1 MLFDHE
7 TILFLKVAIE
17 KDGFLELPA
26 HGNSMFPLIKRGD
39 VCRFVPCSPDSLM
52 KQDIIL
58 FHNDQGQLIAHRF
71 IGVEANNDVLHY
83 LFKGDTNLGYDQPV
97 TADQL
102 IGKLTFIKKK
112 QQEISTLDATPQLW
126 GKLLLTLPFLSG
138 ALRKYLNWKS
148 HYTYLW
154 STLWRKWNSL

>member
-1 MLFDHE
+1 MLFDQE

-39 VCRFVPCSPDSLM
+39 VCRFVPCSPGSLM
-52 KQDIIL
+52 KGDIIL

-71 IGVEANNDVLHY
+71 IEVEANNDVRHY

-102 IGKLTFIKKK
+102 IGRLTFIKKK
-112 QQEISTLDATPQLW
+112 QQEISTHDATPQLW
-126 GKLLLTLPFLSG
+126 GKLLLTLPILSG

-154 STLWRKWNSL
+154 STLWRKLNSL